1 MEILTKQVR
10 ESEHLFHSIK
20 KMLKAMDQ
28 YGLGFEKIKD
38 LEKNVV
44 YSISRTA
51 IQHKHVEGYY

>member
-1 MEILTKQVR
+1 
-10 ESEHLFHSIK
+10 
-20 KMLKAMDQ
+20 MLKAMDQ